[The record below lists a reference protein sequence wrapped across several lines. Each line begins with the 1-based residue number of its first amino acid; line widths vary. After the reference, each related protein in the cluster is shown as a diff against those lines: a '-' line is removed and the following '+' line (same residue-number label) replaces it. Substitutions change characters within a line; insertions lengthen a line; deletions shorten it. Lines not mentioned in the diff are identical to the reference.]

1 LGNAINAAPPG
12 STVSPSSSDPE
23 FDNAYVQSWNFNI
36 QREVKSGLAVTVGY
50 FGSKGT
56 HLRLTRNLNQ
66 TFLNSAFNAVRR
78 FPTLSHSS
86 PIRPDAP
93 LLNITFREATG
104 NSNYNALWVT
114 ADKRMSHGLQFN
126 ASYTFSKS
134 IDLNSQSSQGVTV
147 QDSYNLQGDRGL
159 SDFDAR
165 HRFVVSGLY
174 EIPWKKNSAVG
185 GWQMS
190 LIVQSQSGNPVTLL
204 AGNVGAITGAGAANA
219 NSLTGLATL
228 RPDVGAA
235 VTINPTAVVGSNGV
249 QWFPNL
255 VCDPRPGG
263 SCPSGSVAI
272 LPVNVVSGNRTIYHF
287 GNMGRN
293 TVIGPSFN
301 NVDFSLI
308 KRTKIGENKLL
319 EFRWEIFDLFNHAN
333 FGQPG
338 RTAQV
343 GSTSFGV
350 ITNTRFPTGDSGS
363 SRQMQFALKFKY

>member
-1 LGNAINAAPPG
+1 
-12 STVSPSSSDPE
+12 
-23 FDNAYVQSWNFNI
+23 
-36 QREVKSGLAVTVGY
+36 
-50 FGSKGT
+50 
-56 HLRLTRNLNQ
+56 
-66 TFLNSAFNAVRR
+66 
-78 FPTLSHSS
+78 
-86 PIRPDAP
+86 
-93 LLNITFREATG
+93 LLNITFREGTG

-134 IDLNSQSSQGVTV
+134 IDYNSQSSQGVTV
-147 QDSYNLQGDRGL
+147 QDSFNLLGDRGL

-190 LIVQSQSGNPVTLL
+190 LIVQEQSGNPVTLL
-204 AGNVGAITGAGAANA
+204 AGNAGAITGGAGSASS

-228 RPDVGAA
+228 RPDVGTAIS
-235 VTINPTAVVGSNGV
+235 TSTTAVVGSNGV

-272 LPVNVVSGNRTIYHF
+272 LPVNVVTGNKTIYHF

-293 TVIGPSFN
+293 TVTGPGFN

-308 KRTKIGENKLL
+308 KRTKIRENQLL
-319 EFRWEIFDLFNHAN
+319 EFRWEVFDLFNHAN

-338 RTAQV
+338 RVAQV
-343 GSTSFGV
+343 GSTTFGV
-350 ITNTRFPTGDSGS
+350 ISNTRFPTGDSGS
-363 SRQMQFALKFKY
+363 SRQMQFALKYKF